1 MEASRLGW
9 EYARL
14 VLNKVLAIA
23 FVGLILGK
31 LFFRPQLRALGRWF
45 DGIINAFLIAI
56 LIAYLLQL
64 LIYLSSH

>member
-1 MEASRLGW
+1 M
-9 EYARL
+9 
-14 VLNKVLAIA
+14 LNKVLAIA